1 MPTETA
7 LNDLTHKIIGACI
20 EVHRALGPG
29 LLEKLYQECLC
40 HELDLRGI
48 QYEKEPMIRFLYKG
62 LPVSID
68 LRADL
73 IVEDQVVVE
82 LKSVKD
88 LHPVYEAQLMSYLKI
103 TGKPI
108 GLLVNFHVSLLKDG
122 IVRRTL
128 DGLPEIVDESDDA
141 QNYD

>member
-1 MPTETA
+1 MASDME
-7 LNDLTHKIIGACI
+7 LKELTHTIIGACI
-20 EVHRALGPG
+20 EVHKALGPG

-48 QYEKEPMIRFLYKG
+48 KYEKEPHINFLYKE

-73 IVEDQVVVE
+73 IVEGEVVVE
-82 LKSVKD
+82 LKSVRD
-88 LHPVYEAQLMSYLKI
+88 LHPVYEAQLLSYLKL

-108 GLLVNFHVSLLKDG
+108 GLLVNFNVPLLKEG
-122 IVRRTL
+122 IIRRTL
-128 DGLPEIVDESDDA
+128 DGLPKIVDTNDEIPD
-141 QNYD
+141 YE

>member
-1 MPTETA
+1 MFDESA
-7 LNDLTHKIIGACI
+7 LNELTHEIIGACI

-48 QYEKEPMIRFLYKG
+48 TYEKEPMINFLYKG

-108 GLLVNFHVSLLKDG
+108 GLLVNFNVQLLKEG
-122 IVRRTL
+122 IIRRTL
-128 DGLPEIVDESDDA
+128 DGLPRIVDASDEVQD
-141 QNYD
+141 NV

>member
-48 QYEKEPMIRFLYKG
+48 KYEKEPMIRFLYKG